1 MVEPA
6 GNATGV
12 EVPAEVV
19 DALGSGRRPKVVI
32 TIGGHTWRSRVASM
46 GGRFI
51 VGISAA
57 NRAASGIS
65 EGDVTEVDLQLD
77 DEPRVA
83 AEPPDLA
90 AALDQDLRARAAFDQ
105 LPYGLKNKHVREN
118 CDALPRERCPAAD
131 RHRAGRDGDGGGG
144 RDVSGRRR
152 GRGNRE
158 ISDGAGLNASTG
170 IAPAPRPLAGRSP
183 PMPTPTTRMTS

>member
-65 EGDVTEVDLQLD
+65 EGDVIEVDLQLD

-90 AALDQDLRARAAFDQ
+90 AALDQDPRARVAFDQ
-105 LPYGLKNKHVREN
+105 LPYGLKNKHVRDIES
-118 CDALPRERCPAAD
+118 AKSQET
-131 RHRAGRDGDGGGG
+131 
-144 RDVSGRRR
+144 RRR
-152 GRGNRE
+152 R
-158 ISDGAGLNASTG
+158 
-170 IAPAPRPLAGRSP
+170 IAKLVTTMSGGDRSRNP
-183 PMPTPTTRMTS
+183 D

>member
-1 MVEPA
+1 MVELA

-77 DEPRVA
+77 DEPRVV
-83 AEPPDLA
+83 AESPDIA
-90 AALDQDLRARAAFDQ
+90 AALDQDPRARAAFDQ
-105 LPYGLKNKHVREN
+105 LPYGLKNKHVRDIEGAKSPETRQRRIAKLVTTMSGG
-118 CDALPRERCPAAD
+118 DATARRS
-131 RHRAGRDGDGGGG
+131 G
-144 RDVSGRRR
+144 VS
-152 GRGNRE
+152 
-158 ISDGAGLNASTG
+158 
-170 IAPAPRPLAGRSP
+170 
-183 PMPTPTTRMTS
+183 PT

>member
-1 MVEPA
+1 VAGVKFSAVVKPA

-32 TIGGHTWRSRVASM
+32 TIGGHTWRSRVASA
-46 GGRFI
+46 GDRFI

-77 DEPRVA
+77 DEPRVV

-90 AALDQDLRARAAFDQ
+90 AALDQDPRARAAFDR
-105 LPYGLKNKHVREN
+105 LPYGLKNKHVRDIEG
-118 CDALPRERCPAAD
+118 AKSPETRRRRIAKLVTTMS
-131 RHRAGRDGDGGGG
+131 GGDGS
-144 RDVSGRRR
+144 RDP
-152 GRGNRE
+152 E
-158 ISDGAGLNASTG
+158 
-170 IAPAPRPLAGRSP
+170 
-183 PMPTPTTRMTS
+183 

>member
-1 MVEPA
+1 MVELA

-77 DEPRVA
+77 DEPRVV
-83 AEPPDLA
+83 AESPDIA
-90 AALDQDLRARAAFDQ
+90 AALDQDPRARAAFDQ
-105 LPYGLKNKHVREN
+105 LPYGLKTKYVRDIEG
-118 CDALPRERCPAAD
+118 AKSPETRQRRIAKLVTTMSGGT
-131 RHRAGRDGDGGGG
+131 RH
-144 RDVSGRRR
+144 
-152 GRGNRE
+152 
-158 ISDGAGLNASTG
+158 
-170 IAPAPRPLAGRSP
+170 
-183 PMPTPTTRMTS
+183 

>member
-1 MVEPA
+1 MAGVKFSAVVKPA

-32 TIGGHTWRSRVASM
+32 TIGGHTWRSRVAAA

-65 EGDVTEVDLQLD
+65 GGDVTEVDLQLD
-77 DEPRVA
+77 DEPRVV

-90 AALDQDLRARAAFDQ
+90 AALDQDPRARAAFDR
-105 LPYGLKNKHVREN
+105 LPYGLKNKHVRDIEG
-118 CDALPRERCPAAD
+118 AKSPETRRRRIAKLVTTMS
-131 RHRAGRDGDGGGG
+131 GG
-144 RDVSGRRR
+144 RD
-152 GRGNRE
+152 
-158 ISDGAGLNASTG
+158 A
-170 IAPAPRPLAGRSP
+170 
-183 PMPTPTTRMTS
+183 

>member
-1 MVEPA
+1 
-6 GNATGV
+6 
-12 EVPAEVV
+12 
-19 DALGSGRRPKVVI
+19 
-32 TIGGHTWRSRVASM
+32 M

-77 DEPRVA
+77 DQPRVA

-105 LPYGLKNKHVREN
+105 LPYGLKNKHVREIEG
-118 CDALPRERCPAAD
+118 AKSPETASGASPVVTRMS
-131 RHRAGRDGDGGGG
+131 GG
-144 RDVSGRRR
+144 RD
-152 GRGNRE
+152 
-158 ISDGAGLNASTG
+158 A
-170 IAPAPRPLAGRSP
+170 
-183 PMPTPTTRMTS
+183 

>member
-1 MVEPA
+1 MKFSAVVEPA

-12 EVPAEVV
+12 EVPAAIV

-32 TIGGHTWRSRVASM
+32 TISGHTWRSRVASM

-57 NRAASGIS
+57 NRAASGIA
-65 EGDVTEVDLQLD
+65 EGGVTEVDLRLD

-90 AALDQDLRARAAFDQ
+90 AALDQDPRARAAFDQ
-105 LPYGLKNKHVREN
+105 LPYGLKNKHVRDIEG
-118 CDALPRERCPAAD
+118 AKSPET
-131 RHRAGRDGDGGGG
+131 
-144 RDVSGRRR
+144 RRR
-152 GRGNRE
+152 R
-158 ISDGAGLNASTG
+158 
-170 IAPAPRPLAGRSP
+170 IAKLVTTMSGGDVTPRRPGVSP
-183 PMPTPTTRMTS
+183 T

>member
-1 MVEPA
+1 VADVRFSAVVEPA

-12 EVPAEVV
+12 EVPAAVV

-77 DEPRVA
+77 DEPRVV

-90 AALDQDLRARAAFDQ
+90 AALDQAPRARAAFDL
-105 LPYGLKNKHVREN
+105 LPYGLKNKDVRDIEG
-118 CDALPRERCPAAD
+118 AKSPETRQRRIAKLVTAMS
-131 RHRAGRDGDGGGG
+131 GG
-144 RDVSGRRR
+144 RD
-152 GRGNRE
+152 
-158 ISDGAGLNASTG
+158 A
-170 IAPAPRPLAGRSP
+170 
-183 PMPTPTTRMTS
+183 

>member
-1 MVEPA
+1 MADVRFSAVVEPA

-32 TIGGHTWRSRVASM
+32 TIGRHTWRSRVASM

-77 DEPRVA
+77 DEPRVV
-83 AEPPDLA
+83 AEPPDVA
-90 AALDQDLRARAAFDQ
+90 AALDRDPRARAAFDQ
-105 LPYGLKNKHVREN
+105 LPYGLKNKHVRDIEG
-118 CDALPRERCPAAD
+118 AKSPETRQRRIAKLVTTMS
-131 RHRAGRDGDGGGG
+131 GG
-144 RDVSGRRR
+144 RD
-152 GRGNRE
+152 
-158 ISDGAGLNASTG
+158 A
-170 IAPAPRPLAGRSP
+170 
-183 PMPTPTTRMTS
+183 

>member
-1 MVEPA
+1 VVEPA
-6 GNATGV
+6 GNAAGV

-32 TIGGHTWRSRVASM
+32 IIGGHTWRSRVASM

-65 EGDVTEVDLQLD
+65 EGDVIEVDLQLD

-90 AALDQDLRARAAFDQ
+90 AALDRDPRARAAFDQ
-105 LPYGLKNKHVREN
+105 LPYGLKNKHVRDIEGAKSPETRQRRIAKLVTTMSGG
-118 CDALPRERCPAAD
+118 DATARRS
-131 RHRAGRDGDGGGG
+131 G
-144 RDVSGRRR
+144 VS
-152 GRGNRE
+152 
-158 ISDGAGLNASTG
+158 
-170 IAPAPRPLAGRSP
+170 
-183 PMPTPTTRMTS
+183 PT